1 MNRECSRF
9 KPFLERS
16 DMKLPSYRRHSSGQG
31 RVTLAGKD
39 YLLGPHG
46 SAESKRKYNKLVA
59 EFLAGGQSQSFG
71 VKPAE
76 LTLTELLAAYNKH
89 LKKYY
94 GMGPES
100 EFHRFRPVRRGLK
113 SLYGPEPAISYGPLQ
128 YKATRAH
135 LMLPTVVKRNDGTD
149 WVRTRSRNYVN
160 NLMKKVKRLFRWASA
175 EGMLP
180 STIYDSLKTVD
191 PLKMGRTTARES
203 EPVKPISPEAVSATI
218 KHLPQ
223 VVADMVRLQSL
234 LGCRPGEVCKITPA
248 MVDRS
253 NDVWEIHL
261 AKHKS
266 AWRGKSRTIYCG
278 PKAQSILASYLLRG
292 ANDHCFGP
300 QEATKQRQEAKHAAR
315 TTAMSCGHTPGSHV
329 VKKPKNPPGK
339 FYVTMSYA
347 RAISYTCKQAG
358 IEVWGPNRLRHSL
371 ATSVRKSD
379 GLEAA
384 AVILGHS
391 EIGVTQVY
399 AEQDRAKAIE
409 VVRRI
414 G

>member
-1 MNRECSRF
+1 
-9 KPFLERS
+9 
-16 DMKLPSYRRHSSGQG
+16 MKLPSYRRHSGGQA
-31 RVTLAGKD
+31 RVTICGRD

-59 EFLAGGQSQSFG
+59 EYLAGGQSQSFG
-71 VKPAE
+71 VKPNE
-76 LTLTELLAAYNKH
+76 LTLTELLATYTKH
-89 LKKYY
+89 LNKYH
-94 GMGPES
+94 GLGPES
-100 EFHRFRPVRRGLK
+100 EYHRFRPVRRGLK
-113 SLYGPEPAISYGPLQ
+113 SLYGPEPAINYGPLA

-160 NLMKKVKRLFRWASA
+160 NLMKKVKRLFRWAAA

-180 STIYDSLKTVD
+180 SNIYDSLKTVD

-203 EPVKPISPEAVSATI
+203 EPVKPISPEAVEATL
-218 KHLPQ
+218 KYLPP

-253 NDVWEIHL
+253 DDVWEINL
-261 AKHKS
+261 EKHKS
-266 AWRGKSRTIYCG
+266 AWRGKTRTIYVG
-278 PKAQSILASYLLRG
+278 PKAQDVLTPYLLRG
-292 ANDHCFGP
+292 ENDHCFSP
-300 QEATKQRQEAKHAAR
+300 IEASKQRKEEKHAAR
-315 TTAMSCGHTPGSHV
+315 VTPLSCGNVPGSKQT
-329 VKKPKNPPGK
+329 KKPKRAPGN
-339 FYVTMSYA
+339 FYVTTSYA
-347 RAISYTCKQAG
+347 RAIAYACKKAG

-391 EIGVTQVY
+391 EVGVTQVY